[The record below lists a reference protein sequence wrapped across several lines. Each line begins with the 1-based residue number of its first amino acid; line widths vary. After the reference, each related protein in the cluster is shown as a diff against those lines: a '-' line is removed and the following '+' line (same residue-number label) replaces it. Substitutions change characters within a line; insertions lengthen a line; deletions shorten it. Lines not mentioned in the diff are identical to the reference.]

1 MAIIGPRPVWCFK
14 TFFFFLNNVEL
25 WKTSRSPLL
34 TPQDTRKMY
43 GVVKSDKKRPLREVT
58 NIFNDEYRA
67 LDVYLI
73 ELFKENCMKQK
84 CCKYR
89 LRFRDYNVKKRL
101 AWCKVNRHKTV
112 NDFWKKVIYSDECKV
127 ELGMVT
133 TRRRMDST
141 MLESRS

>member
-1 MAIIGPRPVWCFK
+1 M
-14 TFFFFLNNVEL
+14 
-25 WKTSRSPLL
+25 L

-43 GVVKSDKKRPLREVT
+43 GVVKFDKKRPLREVT

-84 CCKYR
+84 CCKNR
-89 LRFRDYNVKKRL
+89 IRFRDYNVKKRL

-133 TRRRMDST
+133 TRRRMDSI